1 VGAAELRTLVYESK
15 RAERRELSGDA
26 RIIALIPSRTLR
38 IASPWAVSALRP
50 HFGRLLPPPSPEAQR
65 FGHLEGRWKFDGEYV
80 IHSTGRYSGTQTWE
94 WFPGGLS
101 LVAKAE

>member
-1 VGAAELRTLVYESK
+1 VDVAERQTLADESK
-15 RAERRELSGDA
+15 NAEWRELSGDA

-38 IASPWAVSALRP
+38 IASPGAVSALRQ

-65 FGHLEGRWKFDGEYV
+65 FGHLEGTWKFDGEYV
-80 IHSTGRYSGTQTWE
+80 IHSTGRYSGTETWE